1 MNKTSYL
8 FCVCILSLLLA
19 GCGPGQALVPTSTPI
34 PTAAEPTPVPPTAT
48 PLPSGVTL
56 YYDEVAQVEL
66 IAPGGTRV
74 LIDVLN
80 PSRLSSPPTEKD
92 ILLTTHTH
100 DDHLYP
106 GLEKT
111 FPGQQLFVKAGE
123 IQLPEVTLRG
133 IPAAHSD
140 GDPLLPE
147 GGSDYIFIVDMGGLR
162 IAHFGDIGQLALTEE
177 QMKALGQVDVAITQ
191 FENSFSQMDLV
202 NKKGFAL
209 MQQLQPRLI
218 LQTHSSLAAMR
229 YAASLWPLLYSDQ
242 PYVAL
247 AADSLPQKTSLL
259 LMGRLA
265 RSNIKK
271 LPDAVPVDW

>member
-34 PTAAEPTPVPPTAT
+34 PTAAAPTPVPPTTT

-191 FENSFSQMDLV
+191 FDNSFSQMDV
-202 NKKGFAL
+202 TNKKGFAL

-242 PYVAL
+242 PYVTL
-247 AADSLPQKTSLL
+247 TAASLPQKTSLL

-265 RSNIKK
+265 RGNIKK
-271 LPDAVPVDW
+271 LPDVVPVDW